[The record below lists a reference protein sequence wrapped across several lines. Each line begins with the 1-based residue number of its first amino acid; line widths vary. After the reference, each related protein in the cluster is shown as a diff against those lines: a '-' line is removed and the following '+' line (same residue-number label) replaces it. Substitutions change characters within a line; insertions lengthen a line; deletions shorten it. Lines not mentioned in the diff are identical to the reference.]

1 MTIWHLKKGS
11 EKKFRFG
18 HPWVFSN
25 ELAQSPKGIRP
36 GELIELRDF
45 SGAFLARGYGHPN
58 SLISFRTLSTRQE
71 PAIDGSFFIE
81 RFKIA
86 ARAREIA
93 GLDKE
98 SHRLCFAEGDRLPG
112 LVIDR
117 FILAGELGQAFVVQS
132 STAGMDALLEQV
144 IEGLEGLVKH
154 EAQKHQTSVSW
165 QNTVIIIAND
175 SKARTMEGLVAEP
188 KKVIQSPSGFN
199 AEKAKLLVQAASSEH
214 QALTFTADLVGGQ
227 KTGFFLD
234 QRSNVQ
240 ITARFVKQLL
250 ANESLANKREIRVLD
265 LCCYIGQWGTQLAN
279 LATQHGKSAHV
290 TLVDASSQA
299 LQIAA
304 ENVQAHGGVAEI
316 RKLDVLG
323 QGEGGLD
330 ALERRSYDVVICD
343 PPAFIKKKK
352 DLPTGAQAYYKMNRE
367 AIRKTAPS
375 GIYVSCSCSGLFG
388 EEDFRS
394 MLARVMQSFDGDIR
408 WLARGGHSPDHTQRP
423 EFPQGTYLKSWIGA
437 VL

>member
-11 EKKFRFG
+11 EKKIRFG

-45 SGAFLARGYGHPN
+45 SGAFLACGYGHPN

-71 PAIDGSFFIE
+71 PEIDGGFFLS
-81 RFKIA
+81 RLKAA
-86 ARAREIA
+86 ARVREIA

-117 FILAGELGQAFVVQS
+117 FVLANRVGQVFVVQS
-132 STAGMDALLEQV
+132 STAGMDLLTPRVLEALED
-144 IEGLEGLVKH
+144 LVKH
-154 EAQKHQTSVSW
+154 EARVSW
-165 QNTVIIIAND
+165 QNTVVIAAND
-175 SKARTMEGLVAEP
+175 SKARLLDGLLAEP
-188 KKVIQSPSGFN
+188 KKIIQAAANFK
-199 AEKAKLLVQAASSEH
+199 AEKAKILVQAPSPDM
-214 QALTFTADLVGGQ
+214 QALTFTADLLGGQ

-234 QRSNVQ
+234 QRLNVQ
-240 ITARFVKQLL
+240 MTARFVKQILL
-250 ANESLANKREIRVLD
+250 NEQLAGKREIRILD

-279 LATQHGKSAHV
+279 LATHYGRSAHV
-290 TLVDASSQA
+290 TLVDASAQA
-299 LQIAA
+299 LEIAA
-304 ENVQAHGGVAEI
+304 ENVKAHGGVADH

-323 QGEGGLD
+323 QGEDGLD
-330 ALERRSYDVVICD
+330 GLERRSYDVVICD

-352 DLPTGAQAYYKMNRE
+352 DLPAGAQAYYKMNRE
-367 AIRKTAPS
+367 AIRKTAAN
-375 GIYVSCSCSGLFG
+375 GVYVSCSCSGLFG
-388 EEDFRS
+388 EEEFRT
-394 MLARVMQSFDGDIR
+394 MLSRVMQSYDGDIR
-408 WLARGGHSPDHTQRP
+408 WLVRGGHSPDHIQRP